1 LKNLKFIDLTKH
13 DPNYK
18 HPNGITDD
26 FTIASVST
34 AVGAN
39 YNVEVFEMLKVIV
52 INPKSN

>member
-1 LKNLKFIDLTKH
+1 MKNLKFIDLTKH

-34 AVGAN
+34 AVGAY